1 MKTKMFLAGQLV
13 GSKLMRLARA
23 CVVVI
28 TVACAAVLVSL
39 CLSSLA
45 QAGGG
50 VGTLRWSTPTLP
62 GKLSG
67 EAESVSCSSA
77 RLCLLT
83 GQGSGYLVYNGTKWS
98 VPETIPGAP
107 EGVSSLDCVHGVSL
121 CTAVI
126 DHDLN
131 QSRESGASYVQ
142 FNGKSWSEPITP
154 GSTGQKINSLSCAS
168 KTFCVALYESSTPS
182 QRETSYAVDN
192 AGSWGT
198 VTPFYN
204 NFADLLDCVSA
215 TFCEASDANALN
227 LMTFNGTS
235 WKIVTE
241 NKFTGFPS
249 ALSCPTSRFCVL
261 GQGVPYAAKGSVL
274 LYNGTKWTGPD
285 LANYKPAGLMA
296 VSCASASFCVAGS
309 TGVLEPSSP
318 SKAKPKKS
326 SGSIYYYN
334 GSKWSAPTALD
345 PDGILGISCPARS
358 FCAALDGSGR
368 VLIGR

>member
-1 MKTKMFLAGQLV
+1 MKTN
-13 GSKLMRLARA
+13 SPY
-23 CVVVI
+23 
-28 TVACAAVLVSL
+28 TVAKPTPSRRPRGVRFVAIALACAAVLVSL

-50 VGTLRWSTPTLP
+50 AGTLRWSTPTLP

-67 EAESVSCSSA
+67 EADSVSCSSA
-77 RLCLLT
+77 QLCLLT

-107 EGVSSLDCVHGVSL
+107 EGVSSLDCVHGVDL

-131 QSRESGASYVQ
+131 QSREPGASYVQ
-142 FNGKSWSEPITP
+142 FNGKSWSAPITP
-154 GSTGQKINSLSCAS
+154 GSTGEKINSLSCAS

-192 AGSWGT
+192 AGSWSSA
-198 VTPFYN
+198 TPFYN
-204 NFADLLDCVSA
+204 NYASLLDCVSA

-227 LMTFNGTS
+227 LLTFNGSS
-235 WKIVTE
+235 WKTVTDQ
-241 NKFTGFPS
+241 KFTGFPA
-249 ALSCPTSRFCVL
+249 ALSCPTNSFCVL
-261 GQGVPYAAKGSVL
+261 GQGVPYGAKGSVL
-274 LYNGTKWTGPD
+274 VYSGTKWTGPY
-285 LANYKPAGLMA
+285 LASHKPAGLMTA
-296 VSCASASFCVAGS
+296 SCASASFCVVGS
-309 TGVLEPSSP
+309 TGLLEATSP

-334 GSKWSAPTALD
+334 GRKWSAPTALD
-345 PDGILGISCPARS
+345 SHGIVSISCPSRS
-358 FCAALDGSGR
+358 FCVALDGAGR